1 MMLRRAYLFTLILSP
16 ICVSGLAQSS
26 SKTPETGSIATNST
40 NTAPAAL
47 AIADVHSSPNSF
59 HFTFL
64 RVMPPAKG
72 RYALHQATLLDL
84 IVTAY
89 GVEPNNVAGGPAW
102 LDFDRFDV
110 TVQVPPDATQAD
122 AKLVL
127 RSVLTQR
134 FKLAAHTDMKP
145 VPALLLRAGSGPP
158 KLKPVAD
165 ATAESACQYRRPS
178 SPPAPGGPYPTSYPF
193 SCRNMTMEQYAQSLH
208 MMSGPDREKPIVD
221 LTGLKGAWD
230 FDVTYTIRPDRQ
242 GIDFADAVEKQLGL
256 KLGPGTTPQP
266 VVVVD
271 SAVEQPTPN
280 PPGLEKILPPP
291 PPLAFDVAVIKPN
304 PQQSSGFGVSREANQ
319 VRFSDISIQGLISYA
334 WDISAA
340 MIADPPAWIDKDHWD
355 VLAKASAEPPPAE
368 SPGGPPE
375 TAAEDIRAMV
385 RTLLADRFQLK
396 AHMEDRVAQA
406 DAYTLY
412 AGKPMLK
419 KADPTTRTFCKEGP
433 ASGAKN
439 PRATNPILSEVV
451 TCQNVTMAQFA
462 SEIQYYAR
470 DYIKTPV
477 LNATNLDGAYDLTL
491 SFSSRDAARGVVVP
505 SSGGAT
511 PPPSADASVA
521 SDPTGAISLPDA
533 MIKQLGLRLEMQ
545 KRTVPMLVIDHVEPK
560 PTDN

>member
-1 MMLRRAYLFTLILSP
+1 MPDTAARSP
-16 ICVSGLAQSS
+16 
-26 SKTPETGSIATNST
+26 EST
-40 NTAPAAL
+40 PAAS
-47 AIADVHSSPNSF
+47 AIADVHPSPNSF

-72 RYALHQATLLDL
+72 RYVVRQATLLDL

-89 GVEPNNVAGGPAW
+89 GVESHNVIGGPAW

-110 TVQVPPDATQAD
+110 TVQLPPSATQSD
-122 AKLVL
+122 AKLAL

-134 FKLAAHTDMKP
+134 FNLAAHPDVKP
-145 VPALLLRAGSGPP
+145 VPALLLREGSGQP
-158 KLKPVAD
+158 KLKPAAD
-165 ATAESACQYRRPS
+165 TAAESGCKFQRPS
-178 SPPAPGGPYPTSYPF
+178 SPPAPGGPTSFSF
-193 SCRNMTMEQYAQSLH
+193 SCRNMTMEQYARELR
-208 MMSGPDREKPIVD
+208 MMSGPDRDKPIVD
-221 LTGLKGAWD
+221 LTGLKGGWD
-230 FDVTYTIRPDRQ
+230 FDVTYTLRPDRPSSSFT
-242 GIDFADAVEKQLGL
+242 DAFADAVEKQLGL
-256 KLGPGTTPQP
+256 KLEPGTAPQP

-280 PPGLEKILPPP
+280 PPGLDKILPPP
-291 PPLAFDVAVIKPN
+291 PPLAFDVAVIKPG
-304 PQQSSGFGVSREANQ
+304 PQQSGGFGVSREANQ
-319 VRFSDISIQGLISYA
+319 VRFSNISIQGLISYA

-355 VLAKASAEPPPAE
+355 VLAKSNTEPPPAE
-368 SPGGPPE
+368 SSGAPRQM
-375 TAAEDIRAMV
+375 AAEDVRAMV

-396 AHMEDRVAQA
+396 AHTEDRVALA

-412 AGKPMLK
+412 AVKPKLK
-419 KADPTTRTFCKEGP
+419 KADPANRTSCKEGP
-433 ASGAKN
+433 ASGAKD

-477 LNATNLDGAYDLTL
+477 LDATNLDGAYDLTL
-491 SFSSRDAARGVVVP
+491 SFSSRDAARGVVVL
-505 SSGGAT
+505 SSGGVT
-511 PPPSADASVA
+511 PPPSSDASVS
-521 SDPTGAISLPDA
+521 SDPSGAISLPDA

-545 KRTVPMLVIDHVEPK
+545 KRSVPMLVIDHVEPK